1 MQPVATVEPED
12 VAKAMVA
19 AVNSRKFRVPVP
31 GRLGAML
38 FAMSLT
44 PPRMRR
50 WADRITGTDRAFVTP
65 DAASR
70 ERYHRRIFG
79 AQE

>member
-1 MQPVATVEPED
+1 MQPISTVDPED
-12 VAKAMVA
+12 VGKAMVA
-19 AVNSRKFRVPVP
+19 AVDSGKFRVPVP
-31 GRLGAML
+31 ARLGAML
-38 FAMSLT
+38 FVMSLM

-65 DAASR
+65 DAESR

-79 AQE
+79 GRE